1 MIRMCISHESLLT
14 PGLNKTRAREIEC
27 ANTETKHSILYA
39 LLIAIP
45 LLHHYD
51 IIYSTLAF
59 YLVYWVCAYTKLTAI
74 QLYLEIVKIKCI
86 SGCVRARD
94 E

>member
-14 PGLNKTRAREIEC
+14 PGLNKIRARARDC
-27 ANTETKHSILYA
+27 ANAETKHSILYA
-39 LLIAIP
+39 LLLDMP
-45 LLHHYD
+45 LLLHYD

-59 YLVYWVCAYTKLTAI
+59 YLAYWVCAYTKLTAF